1 VNPYT
6 FWRKYWMQSM
16 VTNMLVSLG
25 YGLMEIIDGIIRI
38 LSLGLISTSLP
49 MWFLTWVELRDPKY
63 RTNDQ

>member
-1 VNPYT
+1 
-6 FWRKYWMQSM
+6 MQSM